1 MNKIND
7 SFVDRVTEVAIV
19 FGFTVVLVKI
29 LLYIIVGLISLI
41 Q

>member
-29 LLYIIVGLISLI
+29 LLYITVGLISLI

>member
-1 MNKIND
+1 MNKMND

-19 FGFTVVLVKI
+19 FGFTVVLMKI
-29 LLYIIVGLISLI
+29 LLYITVGLISLI